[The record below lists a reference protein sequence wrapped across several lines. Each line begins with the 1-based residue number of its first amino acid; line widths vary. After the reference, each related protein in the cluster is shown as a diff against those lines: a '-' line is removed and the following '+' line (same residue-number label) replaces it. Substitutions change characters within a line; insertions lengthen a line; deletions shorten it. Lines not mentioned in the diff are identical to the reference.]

1 MAVFNITAPDG
12 KKYRV
17 TGDNA
22 EGAYSAL
29 QQMLSGGVTQEQ
41 KDRIAAAKAG
51 TLEISPDRLAEQK
64 KFDDAGMKDV
74 VASTYQPGR
83 LASFAAGA
91 AQGGT
96 FGFSDELV
104 AGLHALSPN
113 DTYDA
118 ALQRTRGLLDA
129 SRRDHPVV
137 ASGGEIA
144 GALAVPLGAAKMSG
158 GLPVRMV
165 KSAGIG
171 GLLSGLYG
179 FMSGEGGAGERVDAA
194 LDSAKWGAGI
204 GAVIPVAGR
213 VAQKIM
219 DRRAASKAISA
230 GGRNAPTSDVLR
242 AEGQAAYKAI
252 DDAGVQINPADF
264 KSKADDIVAA
274 LRKGGL
280 DEGGGA
286 LNLTPKSARV
296 ADILT
301 DAGQTNSPIP
311 FSTLDQM
318 RRKAGVAAADVQGF
332 TGRPTLDSKLGTEAI
347 GGLDDFVQNL
357 APGQASGDVEALKTL
372 IPKARDLWSRMSRSQ
387 IVEDAIDAGKE
398 NYLSGAS
405 SGIRNQFKRILG
417 NPKLSRG
424 FSEAEIAAMRRV
436 VNGSVPEQI
445 LNLLGGGLGQ
455 LTAITGGAAT
465 GPMGFFAGTAAAAG
479 LRKAAE
485 AATTRRAEIARA
497 LIANGQL
504 KNLPVA
510 NPQTR
515 AIIEQLMRQGTAAGL
530 QN

>member
-1 MAVFNITAPDG
+1 MGWMDAPEVKPKAKWEDAPEVGQPVIATTQDGGKVYRMPDG
-12 KKYRV
+12 SLAFSSPGMSTTNPDTIAKIM
-17 TGDNA
+17 
-22 EGAYSAL
+22 EGATPA
-29 QQMLSGGVTQEQ
+29 
-41 KDRIAAAKAG
+41 D
-51 TLEISPDRLAEQK
+51 
-64 KFDDAGMKDV
+64 
-74 VASTYQPGR
+74 ASTYGNVSEGGR
-83 LASFAAGA
+83 LGTAMRSGLQGLTFGGGDEIVAAGA
-91 AQGGT
+91 AMLGPNSYDT
-96 FGFSDELV
+96 ELERER
-104 AGLHALSPN
+104 ARLEKG
-113 DTYDA
+113 
-118 ALQRTRGLLDA
+118 
-129 SRRDHPVV
+129 RDKHG
-137 ASGGEIA
+137 ATSAITEIA
-144 GALAVPLGAAKMSG
+144 GALAVPLGAAKMAGS
-158 GLPVRMV
+158 LPMRMA
-165 KSAGIG
+165 KSAGLG
-171 GLLSGLYG
+171 GALSGVYG
-179 FMSGEGGAGERVDAA
+179 FLSGEGGAGDRADAA

-204 GAVIPVAGR
+204 GALIPVAGSA
-213 VAQKIM
+213 AQKVM

-230 GGRNAPTSDVLR
+230 GGRNAPTAEALR
-242 AEGQAAYKAI
+242 AQGQAAYKAI
-252 DDAGVQINPADF
+252 DEAGVQVNPADF

-274 LRKGGL
+274 LRQGGL

-286 LNLTPKSARV
+286 LNLTPKSSRV

-318 RRKAGVAAADVQGF
+318 RRKAGVAASDVQGF
-332 TGRPTLDSKLGTEAI
+332 TGRPTLDSKLGTEVI

-357 APGQASGDVEALKTL
+357 TPGQASGDVEALKTL

-510 NPQTR
+510 NPQVR